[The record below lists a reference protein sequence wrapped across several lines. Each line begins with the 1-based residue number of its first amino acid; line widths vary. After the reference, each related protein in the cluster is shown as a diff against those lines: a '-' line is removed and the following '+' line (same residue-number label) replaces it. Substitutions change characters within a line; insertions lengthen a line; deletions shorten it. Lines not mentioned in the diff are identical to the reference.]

1 MQKQYLKSLVEST
14 DTRNGKVFTY
24 SIQCLIILSLI
35 TFSIDTLPD
44 LSVETKSLLFKIEAI
59 TVFIF
64 TAEYLLRFYV
74 AENKFKYVKS
84 FYGVVDL
91 CAILPFYM
99 ASGVDLRAIRILRL
113 LRLVRILKLIKYNKA
128 INRFARAFAI
138 AREELILFGFVAA
151 MLIYLSSVG
160 IYICEHAA
168 QPDQFRSVFHSLWWA
183 VITLTTVGYG
193 DMYPITVGGKI
204 FTSFILIIGLGIVA
218 IPTGLIAS
226 ALSKAREEE
235 NN

>member
-24 SIQCLIILSLI
+24 SIQCLIVLSLI

-84 FYGVVDL
+84 FYLRGNAPPL
-91 CAILPFYM
+91 LP
-99 ASGVDLRAIRILRL
+99 LRRL
-113 LRLVRILKLIKYNKA
+113 PSHVPL
-128 INRFARAFAI
+128 
-138 AREELILFGFVAA
+138 
-151 MLIYLSSVG
+151 
-160 IYICEHAA
+160 
-168 QPDQFRSVFHSLWWA
+168 
-183 VITLTTVGYG
+183 
-193 DMYPITVGGKI
+193 
-204 FTSFILIIGLGIVA
+204 
-218 IPTGLIAS
+218 
-226 ALSKAREEE
+226 
-235 NN
+235 